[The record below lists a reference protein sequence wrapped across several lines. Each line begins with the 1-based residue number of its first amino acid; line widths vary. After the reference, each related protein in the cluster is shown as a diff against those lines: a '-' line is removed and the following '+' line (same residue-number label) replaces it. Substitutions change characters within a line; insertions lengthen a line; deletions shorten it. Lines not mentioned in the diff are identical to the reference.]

1 MFRKNQITCNF
12 YTFVS
17 EIKHET
23 SKATE
28 AEIKVISAT
37 TGISKLSKTLL
48 KKIVDYHNF
57 LLPTIL

>member
-1 MFRKNQITCNF
+1 MFRKNQITYIF

-17 EIKHET
+17 EIKHEA

-37 TGISKLSKTLL
+37 TGISKLSNFI

>member
-37 TGISKLSKTLL
+37 TGISKLSKTL
-48 KKIVDYHNF
+48 
-57 LLPTIL
+57 